1 MNRGAALAG
10 LARAA
15 LARLGRAA
23 RARFERAATP
33 ADQAGASLGGT
44 SQGGTSQR
52 DTSLGGTA
60 AAVPQRGK
68 ILPGGAILP
77 AAADVLD
84 RLRRLTRSR
93 RARATTLAALLAL
106 GTLAALDRALPPDLS
121 RWQQLS
127 TEVRDREGRL
137 LAVVPAPGGVWRLAT
152 SAADVPPHLLDL
164 LIAAEDRRF
173 HWHPGVDP
181 LALTRAAVQWLRTGR
196 VVSGG
201 STLTMQA
208 VRLLEPRPR
217 TLRSKAIEVARAL
230 QLEWRY
236 SKAEILG
243 IWLTLAPQG
252 GNLEGIR
259 AGALAWFG
267 RSAAQLDVA
276 EAALLVAVP
285 RQPERTRPDRH
296 PEAAEAARR
305 AVLHARARG
314 ARNISQAD
322 RDLAEAIPARRLPMP
337 NLAPHLARE
346 LAQGAGPLRTTTAS
360 SAARAPAANAPHA
373 PDDRA
378 LHTSDHVLRTASDRV
393 LRTTSDRVQRTTSDR
408 VQRTAPD
415 HVLRTTLDA
424 PLQRAAEDIA
434 ASALRRLPPRVSVA
448 LILADWRTREVRALV
463 GGQFADPDRAGALDL
478 TRAIRSPG
486 SALKPLLYAM
496 AFEAGIAQPGTLLDD
511 LPRRFGSY
519 APENLDRGF
528 AGRITVAEALRHSLN
543 LPAVA
548 LLHEL
553 GPLRFASALK
563 AAGAPPRL
571 PTGHDPALPLAL
583 GGAGETLRDMATL
596 YAMLADGGR
605 AAPLRFLPGPEAP
618 RRQVLERRAAAEV
631 TGILV
636 QPFPA
641 GGPGGIAWKTGTSWG
656 GRDAWAMGY
665 DNQHVAGVWVGRPD
679 GTPMINDTGL
689 PTGARL
695 ALPLLAQVFERLP
708 AHPREGSEARAIA
721 SPMAER
727 VDRLRLLFPPPG
739 AVLAEGEARVTLRA
753 AGGRRPL
760 VFLVDGKPLPHEAAK
775 REAAWAPEGPGFYRV
790 TVLDADGIAA
800 AAQVRVR

>member
-1 MNRGAALAG
+1 MSRGAG

-15 LARLGRAA
+15 LAGRGLL
-23 RARFERAATP
+23 RRVARFSRT
-33 ADQAGASLGGT
+33 Q
-44 SQGGTSQR
+44 
-52 DTSLGGTA
+52 A
-60 AAVPQRGK
+60 AAVAVT
-68 ILPGGAILP
+68 LH
-77 AAADVLD
+77 
-84 RLRRLTRSR
+84 RLARSR
-93 RARATTLAALLAL
+93 RAQATALATTLALGALAV
-106 GTLAALDRALPPDLS
+106 LDRALPPDLS
-121 RWQQLS
+121 RWQQVS
-127 TEVRDREGRL
+127 PEIRDREGRP
-137 LAVVPAPGGVWRLAT
+137 LAVLPAPGGIWRLAT
-152 SAADVPPHLLDL
+152 TTAEVPPHLLDL

-181 LALTRAAVQWLRTGR
+181 LALARAAGQWLRAGR

-217 TLRSKAIEVARAL
+217 TLRSKLIEAARAV
-230 QLEWRY
+230 QLELRY

-296 PEAAEAARR
+296 PAAALAARD
-305 AVLHARARG
+305 AVLHARARA
-314 ARNISQAD
+314 ARNISEAD
-322 RDLAEAIPARRLPMP
+322 RDLAAAIPPRRLPMP

-346 LAQGAGPLRTTTAS
+346 LAQGMGQGMAQGMAQGMGGPLRTHLAS
-360 SAARAPAANAPHA
+360 GAAEM
-373 PDDRA
+373 
-378 LHTSDHVLRTASDRV
+378 HVLRTSAEPSV
-393 LRTTSDRVQRTTSDR
+393 LRTSAEPSVLRTSAEPSVLRTSAEPSVLRTSAEPS
-408 VQRTAPD
+408 VLRTSAEPS
-415 HVLRTTLDA
+415 VLRTTLDA
-424 PLQRAAEDIA
+424 NLQRAAEDIA

-448 LILADWRTREVRALV
+448 LILADWRSREVRALV
-463 GGQFADPDRAGALDL
+463 GGQFNDPDRAGALDL
-478 TRAIRSPG
+478 TRAVRSPG

-548 LLHEL
+548 LLHEI

-571 PTGHDPALPLAL
+571 PVGNDPALPLAL
-583 GGAGETLRDMATL
+583 GGAGETLRDMVTL
-596 YAMLADGGR
+596 YATLADGGR
-605 AAPLRFLPGPEAP
+605 SAPLRYLPGGAEPP
-618 RRQVLERRAAAEV
+618 RRQVLERRAA
-631 TGILV
+631 TMLSGILV

-641 GGPGGIAWKTGTSWG
+641 GGPPGIAWKTGTSWG
-656 GRDAWAMGY
+656 GRDAWAMGF
-665 DNQHVAGVWVGRPD
+665 DGQHVVGVWVGRPD
-679 GTPMINDTGL
+679 GTPMIHDAGL

-695 ALPLLAQVFERLP
+695 ALPLLAQLFERLP
-708 AHPREGSEARAIA
+708 ANPRESSDARAIA
-721 SPMAER
+721 SPLAER
-727 VDRLRLLFPPPG
+727 VDRLRLVFPPQG

-760 VFLVDGKPLPHEAAK
+760 VFLVDGRPLAHEAAK
-775 REAAWAPEGPGFYRV
+775 REAAWSPEGPGFYRV
-790 TVLDADGIAA
+790 TVLDADGISA

>member
-1 MNRGAALAG
+1 MMRGAALAA

-15 LARLGRAA
+15 LRRAGKLGATVARSRQVRAA
-23 RARFERAATP
+23 A
-33 ADQAGASLGGT
+33 L
-44 SQGGTSQR
+44 
-52 DTSLGGTA
+52 
-60 AAVPQRGK
+60 
-68 ILPGGAILP
+68 
-77 AAADVLD
+77 
-84 RLRRLTRSR
+84 
-93 RARATTLAALLAL
+93 ATTLAL
-106 GTLAALDRALPPDLS
+106 GALAALDRALPPDLS
-121 RWQQLS
+121 RWQQVSPEL
-127 TEVRDREGRL
+127 RDREGRP
-137 LAVVPAPGGVWRLAT
+137 LAVLPAPGGVWRLAT
-152 SAADVPPHLLDL
+152 TAAEVPPHLLDL

-173 HWHPGVDP
+173 RLHPGVDP
-181 LALTRAAVQWLRTGR
+181 IALARAAFQWLRAGHI
-196 VVSGG
+196 VSGG

-217 TLRSKAIEVARAL
+217 TLRSKLIEAARAV
-230 QLEWRY
+230 QLELRY

-296 PEAAEAARR
+296 PAAAEAARD
-305 AVLHARARG
+305 AVLHARARA
-314 ARNISQAD
+314 ARNISPAD
-322 RDLAEAIPARRLPMP
+322 RDLAAAIPTRRLPMP

-346 LAQGAGPLRTTTAS
+346 LAQDLAAPRHPATSTSALRTTPEP
-360 SAARAPAANAPHA
+360 SA
-373 PDDRA
+373 
-378 LHTSDHVLRTASDRV
+378 
-393 LRTTSDRVQRTTSDR
+393 LRTTPEASALRTTPEPS
-408 VQRTAPD
+408 
-415 HVLRTTLDA
+415 VLRTTLDA
-424 PLQRAAEDIA
+424 NLQRAAEAIA
-434 ASALRRLPPRVSVA
+434 ATALRRLPPRVSVA
-448 LILADWRTREVRALV
+448 MILADWRSREVRALV
-463 GGQFADPDRAGALDL
+463 GGQFNDPERAGALDL
-478 TRAIRSPG
+478 TRALRSPG

-496 AFEAGIAQPGTLLDD
+496 AFEAGIAQPGTMVDD

-571 PTGHDPALPLAL
+571 PVGNDPALPLAL

-596 YAMLADGGR
+596 YATLADGGR
-605 AAPLRFLPGPEAP
+605 AAPLRYLPSAAEPP
-618 RRQVLERRAAAEV
+618 RRQVLERRAAAMV

-641 GGPGGIAWKTGTSWG
+641 GGPAGIAWKTGTSWG
-656 GRDAWAMGY
+656 GRDAWAMGF
-665 DNQHVAGVWVGRPD
+665 DGQHVAGIWVGRPD
-679 GTPMINDTGL
+679 GTPMINEAGL

-695 ALPLLAQVFERLP
+695 ALPLLAQLFERVP
-708 AHPREGSEARAIA
+708 AHPLQGSESRAIA
-721 SPMAER
+721 SPLAER

-760 VFLVDGKPLPHEAAK
+760 VFLIDGRPLGHEAAK
-775 REAAWAPEGPGFYRV
+775 REAAWSPEGPGFYRV

>member
-1 MNRGAALAG
+1 MSRGAG
-10 LARAA
+10 RDGTV
-15 LARLGRAA
+15 LARLRQAAA
-23 RARFERAATP
+23 RLHRAVTGAAPPRDGSGPAATRP
-33 ADQAGASLGGT
+33 FRRNL
-44 SQGGTSQR
+44 
-52 DTSLGGTA
+52 
-60 AAVPQRGK
+60 AVPRF
-68 ILPGGAILP
+68 LHRAI
-77 AAADVLD
+77 
-84 RLRRLTRSR
+84 RSR
-93 RARATTLAALLAL
+93 RAQLATLGLALLL
-106 GTLAALDRALPPDLS
+106 GTLAALDRALPPDLT
-121 RWQQLS
+121 RWQQVSPDL
-127 TEVRDREGRL
+127 RDREGRP
-137 LAVVPAPGGVWRLAT
+137 LAVLPASGGVWRLAT
-152 SAADVPPHLLDL
+152 TTADVPPHLLDL

-173 HWHPGVDP
+173 RWHPGVDP
-181 LALTRAAVQWLRTGR
+181 FALARASLQWLRAGR

-217 TLRSKAIEVARAL
+217 TLRSKLIEAARAV

-296 PEAAEAARR
+296 PAAAEAART

-314 ARNISQAD
+314 ARNISEAD
-322 RDLAEAIPARRLPMP
+322 RALAAAVPSRRLPMP
-337 NLAPHLARE
+337 NLAPHVARE
-346 LAQGAGPLRTTTAS
+346 LARASTGP
-360 SAARAPAANAPHA
+360 
-373 PDDRA
+373 
-378 LHTSDHVLRTASDRV
+378 
-393 LRTTSDRVQRTTSDR
+393 
-408 VQRTAPD
+408 
-415 HVLRTTLDA
+415 LRTTLDA
-424 PLQRAAEDIA
+424 NLQRAAEDIA

-448 LILADWRTREVRALV
+448 LILADWRSREVRALV
-463 GGQFADPDRAGALDL
+463 GGQFNDPDRAGALDL
-478 TRAIRSPG
+478 TRAVRSPG

-548 LLHEL
+548 LLHEI

-571 PTGHDPALPLAL
+571 PPGNDPALPLAL

-596 YAMLADGGR
+596 YATLADGGR
-605 AAPLRFLPGPEAP
+605 AAPLRYTPSAAEPP
-618 RRQVLERRAAAEV
+618 RRQVLERRAAAML

-641 GGPGGIAWKTGTSWG
+641 GGPAGIAWKTGTSWG
-656 GRDAWAMGY
+656 GRDAWAMGF
-665 DNQHVAGVWVGRPD
+665 DGQHVVGVWVGRPD

-695 ALPLLAQVFERLP
+695 ALPLLAQAFERLP
-708 AHPREGSEARAIA
+708 ANPREGSDARAIA

-727 VDRLRLLFPPPG
+727 VDRLRLLFPPQG
-739 AVLAEGEARVTLRA
+739 AVLAEGESRVTLRA

-760 VFLVDGKPLPHEAAK
+760 VFLVDGKPLAHEAAK
-775 REAAWAPEGPGFYRV
+775 REAAWSPEGPGFYRV